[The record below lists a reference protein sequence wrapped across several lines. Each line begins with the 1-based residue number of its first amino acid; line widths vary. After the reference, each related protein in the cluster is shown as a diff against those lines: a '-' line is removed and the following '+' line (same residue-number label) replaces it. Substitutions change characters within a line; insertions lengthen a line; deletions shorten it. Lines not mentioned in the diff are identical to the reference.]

1 MLVPKAGLKD
11 NTATIFSGFNYKFMS
26 ELALIALS
34 AILVNNFVLVQFLG
48 LCPFMGVSKKIET
61 AIGLSLATTFVL
73 TLAAI
78 ASYLLQAYVLR
89 PLDLE
94 FLRTISFIV
103 VIAVVVQFT
112 EMLVQKTSP
121 VLYRVLGIFL
131 PLITTNCIVLG
142 VALLN
147 ANRVEYG
154 FVASSVNGF
163 AAGLGFSLVLVL
175 FAAMRERIGLSDVPK
190 PFQGAAIGMIT
201 AGLMSLAFMGFSGLV
216 KL

>member
-1 MLVPKAGLKD
+1 MLVPRARLKD
-11 NTATIFSGFNYKFMS
+11 NTATIFSGSGYTFMS
-26 ELALIALS
+26 ELVLIALS

-48 LCPFMGVSKKIET
+48 LCLFMGVSKKIET

-78 ASYLLQAYVLR
+78 CSYLLQQYVLK
-89 PLDLE
+89 PLDIE

-112 EMLVQKTSP
+112 EMVVNKTSP
-121 VLYRVLGIFL
+121 LLYRVLGIFL

-142 VALLN
+142 VAILN
-147 ANRVEYG
+147 ANRTEYG
-154 FVASSVNGF
+154 FVASSINGF
-163 AAGLGFSLVLVL
+163 AAGIGFSLVLVL
-175 FAAMRERIGLSDVPK
+175 FAAMRERIAIADVPK
-190 PFQGAAIGMIT
+190 PFQGAAIGLIT
-201 AGLMSLAFMGFSGLV
+201 AGLMSLAFMGFSGLI